1 MIEVNAENNE
11 IFLMN
16 RNTCDNAMTKRSFVT
31 SYVTLTSNFLLL
43 ELMFT
48 NITLP
53 PEPSTR
59 TTNLELGTMR
69 ENTGAPH

>member
-16 RNTCDNAMTKRSFVT
+16 RNTCDNAMTNGSFVT

-48 NITLP
+48 NIIYIT
-53 PEPSTR
+53 TR
-59 TTNLELGTMR
+59 T
-69 ENTGAPH
+69 